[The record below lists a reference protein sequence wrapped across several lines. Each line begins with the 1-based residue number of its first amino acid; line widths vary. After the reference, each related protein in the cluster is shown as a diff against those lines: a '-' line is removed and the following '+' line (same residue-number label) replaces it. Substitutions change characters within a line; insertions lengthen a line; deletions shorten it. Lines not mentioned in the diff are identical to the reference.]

1 MIDKIM
7 SFVWYDVNNNNVF
20 RIIND
25 VNENI

>member
-7 SFVWYDVNNNNVF
+7 SFVWYDVNNNNIF